1 MHVRVG
7 IGLMTQNT
15 PIFLWNKENKLD
27 FVFKHFKTRAEI
39 SPHFLID
46 SNENQQ
52 VLPANAT
59 GNLTHVLIHT
69 LEGTVEFK
77 DKNGTIY
84 YQIPTV
90 PGIVPIPS
98 EKK

>member
-1 MHVRVG
+1 
-7 IGLMTQNT
+7 L
-15 PIFLWNKENKLD
+15 
-27 FVFKHFKTRAEI
+27 HFKTRAEI

-69 LEGTVEFK
+69 LDGTVEFK